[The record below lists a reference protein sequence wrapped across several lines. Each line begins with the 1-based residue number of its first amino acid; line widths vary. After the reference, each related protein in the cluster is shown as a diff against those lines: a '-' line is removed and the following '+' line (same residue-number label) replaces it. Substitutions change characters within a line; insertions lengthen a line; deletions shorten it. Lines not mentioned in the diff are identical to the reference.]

1 MEPST
6 RSEAAVTHSTC
17 SLRWW
22 HMTKPEVW
30 PPLLLHQRFSCDLA
44 VGFSTPPNTQLVE
57 TYHKLWKEALPV
69 NGPSQDSCEDQHI
82 MIGMQMYM
90 CSDEMKNTCRN
101 HQIKIFKVKH
111 AKKNNNKKTTSE
123 HRITFDI
130 LIAIA
135 WNSNFNLRQ
144 KSHLCKFTVAL
155 DCFQSNEPQQKVN
168 LTRSSYHLL

>member
-1 MEPST
+1 MEPT

-17 SLRWW
+17 SLGWW
-22 HMTKPEVW
+22 HMTILEVW

-44 VGFSTPPNTQLVE
+44 VGFSTPSNTQLVE
-57 TYHKLWKEALPV
+57 TYHKLWKDALPV
-69 NGPSQDSCEDQHI
+69 NRPSQDSCK
-82 MIGMQMYM
+82 
-90 CSDEMKNTCRN
+90 SRSTCNDRYAN
-101 HQIKIFKVKH
+101 VHVLRWNEEYVQEPPNKDILRKTC
-111 AKKNNNKKTTSE
+111 KKNPSE
-123 HRITFDI
+123 HGITFDI